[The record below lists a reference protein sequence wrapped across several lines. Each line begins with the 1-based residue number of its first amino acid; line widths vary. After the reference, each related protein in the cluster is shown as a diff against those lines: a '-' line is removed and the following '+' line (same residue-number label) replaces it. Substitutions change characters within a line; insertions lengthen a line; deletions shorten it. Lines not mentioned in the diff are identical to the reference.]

1 MKSIVDK
8 ILLNH
13 ARFYGMLQIQI
24 NSGEDPTTD
33 PIESCK
39 IVQDPRQN
47 AVESSSILNK
57 MLRDLCQDTEGLN
70 SIL

>member
-1 MKSIVDK
+1 M
-8 ILLNH
+8 
-13 ARFYGMLQIQI
+13 
-24 NSGEDPTTD
+24 
-33 PIESCK
+33 ESCK

-47 AVESSSILNK
+47 AMEPSSILNK